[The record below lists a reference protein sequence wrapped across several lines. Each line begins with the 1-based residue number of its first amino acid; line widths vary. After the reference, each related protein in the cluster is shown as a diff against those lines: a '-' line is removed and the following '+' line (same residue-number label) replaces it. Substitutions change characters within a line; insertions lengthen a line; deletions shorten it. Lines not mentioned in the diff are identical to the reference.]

1 VQQVDEENAGLHEEG
16 GASGAATLLSAA
28 HGGGGGGGGGATGT
42 GTDKEEAPEANL
54 RGSNTGTDSSGLRGL
69 STPAGVVDKDQVDR
83 DSIDRDSIVV
93 YDGGGSLRLVTWTL
107 ISHLIEDA
115 RKRSTNPAFV

>member
-1 VQQVDEENAGLHEEG
+1 VQQVDEENAGLHKVG
-16 GASGAATLLSAA
+16 GASGTATLLAA
-28 HGGGGGGGGGATGT
+28 ARGGGAAAATGT
-42 GTDKEEAPEANL
+42 EAPEANL
-54 RGSNTGTDSSGLRGL
+54 RGSNTDTDSSGLRGL
-69 STPAGVVDKDQVDR
+69 STPAGVVDEDQL
-83 DSIDRDSIVV
+83 DRDSIVV

>member
-1 VQQVDEENAGLHEEG
+1 MQQVDEENAGLHKVG
-16 GASGAATLLSAA
+16 GASGTATLLAA
-28 HGGGGGGGGGATGT
+28 ARGGGGAAAAATGT
-42 GTDKEEAPEANL
+42 EAPEANL
-54 RGSNTGTDSSGLRGL
+54 RGSYTGTDSGGLSGL
-69 STPAGVVDKDQVDR
+69 STPAGVVDEDQLG
-83 DSIDRDSIVV
+83 RDSIVV

>member
-1 VQQVDEENAGLHEEG
+1 MLEVQQVDEENAGLHKEG

-28 HGGGGGGGGGATGT
+28 HGGGGGGGAT

-54 RGSNTGTDSSGLRGL
+54 RGSNTGTDSGGLRVL
-69 STPAGVVDKDQVDR
+69 STPAGVVDKDQLDR
-83 DSIDRDSIVV
+83 DSMVV

-107 ISHLIEDA
+107 ISHLVEDA

>member
-1 VQQVDEENAGLHEEG
+1 MQQVDEENAGLHKEG
-16 GASGAATLLSAA
+16 GGSGAGTVLAAA
-28 HGGGGGGGGGATGT
+28 HGGGGGSGATGT
-42 GTDKEEAPEANL
+42 EAPEANL
-54 RGSNTGTDSSGLRGL
+54 RGSNKGTDSSGLRGL
-69 STPAGVVDKDQVDR
+69 STPAGVVDKDQL
-83 DSIDRDSIVV
+83 DRDSIVV

>member
-1 VQQVDEENAGLHEEG
+1 VQQVDEENAGLHKVG
-16 GASGAATLLSAA
+16 GASGAATLLATA
-28 HGGGGGGGGGATGT
+28 RGGGGAAAGT
-42 GTDKEEAPEANL
+42 GTEAPEANL
-54 RGSNTGTDSSGLRGL
+54 RGSNTGTDSGGLSGL
-69 STPAGVVDKDQVDR
+69 STPAGVVDEDQL
-83 DSIDRDSIVV
+83 DRDSIVV